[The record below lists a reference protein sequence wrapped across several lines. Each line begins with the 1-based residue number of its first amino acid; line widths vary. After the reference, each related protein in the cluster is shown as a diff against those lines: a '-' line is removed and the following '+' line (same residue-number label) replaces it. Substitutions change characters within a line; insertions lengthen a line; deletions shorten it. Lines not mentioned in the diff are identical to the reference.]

1 MDRVLEH
8 VKQLGCALR
17 LRNSEIGSSIRRRLH
32 STLPEYYEVDSPDFQ
47 EAGWGAL
54 YVVIDGALTALENDG
69 RYPDQIPAALVSET
83 LAAVR
88 NGLSWELLDRTYHV
102 THQLIWESV
111 FPELAKLRLS
121 RDDEAL
127 VLRVLSDLLFRYFDH
142 VTTAAGQTYAR
153 AKSES
158 VSQREQRRIELVRQ
172 AIEGVAVPDAELGY
186 RTSQVHVGMIGWGEK
201 PLDAVNAAARKLG
214 AEVLAVPAKGS
225 YLWAW
230 IGSPHGVRHED
241 LLEAV
246 DPPPGTYVALGSASQ
261 GRIGF
266 AVSHRQAGLACSVH
280 VRKLVAAGQPV
291 IAYRDVA
298 LEGVALENEA
308 HAKIFL
314 DHELGDLAGPGPR
327 NRELRH
333 TLVAYSRSAL
343 SARAAARLLGIAER
357 TVRYRIGKLE
367 SLLGASFSERLPS
380 LVLAVR
386 LLDALDAQNDNRL
399 NALSARAGSPVTEDR
414 D

>member
-1 MDRVLEH
+1 MTR
-8 VKQLGCALR
+8 
-17 LRNSEIGSSIRRRLH
+17 
-32 STLPEYYEVDSPDFQ
+32 P
-47 EAGWGAL
+47 
-54 YVVIDGALTALENDG
+54 
-69 RYPDQIPAALVSET
+69 
-83 LAAVR
+83 
-88 NGLSWELLDRTYHV
+88 
-102 THQLIWESV
+102 
-111 FPELAKLRLS
+111 
-121 RDDEAL
+121 
-127 VLRVLSDLLFRYFDH
+127 
-142 VTTAAGQTYAR
+142 
-153 AKSES
+153 
-158 VSQREQRRIELVRQ
+158 
-172 AIEGVAVPDAELGY
+172 
-186 RTSQVHVGMIGWGEK
+186 
-201 PLDAVNAAARKLG
+201 
-214 AEVLAVPAKGS
+214 
-225 YLWAW
+225 
-230 IGSPHGVRHED
+230 
-241 LLEAV
+241 
-246 DPPPGTYVALGSASQ
+246 
-261 GRIGF
+261 
-266 AVSHRQAGLACSVH
+266 
-280 VRKLVAAGQPV
+280 

>member
-8 VKQLGCALR
+8 VKQLGSALR
-17 LRNSEIGSSIRRRLH
+17 LRNSEIGSSVQRRLR

-54 YVVIDGALTALENDG
+54 YVVIDGALTALENEG
-69 RYPDQIPAALVSET
+69 RYPGPIPAELESET

-88 NGLSWELLDRTYHV
+88 NGLSWETLDRTYHV

-121 RDDEAL
+121 REDEAL

-142 VTTAAGQTYAR
+142 VTTAASQTYAH

-158 VSQREQRRIELVRQ
+158 VSRREQRQIELVRQ
-172 AIEGVAVPDAELGY
+172 AIDGVAVPDTELGY
-186 RTSQVHVGMIGWGEK
+186 RTSHVHVGMIGWGEK
-201 PLDAVNAAARKLG
+201 PLEAVSAAARKLG
-214 AEVLAVPAKGS
+214 AEVLTVPAKGS

-230 IGSPHGVRHED
+230 IGLPPGASYEGV
-241 LLEAV
+241 LEAI
-246 DPPPGTYVALGSASQ
+246 DSPPGTYVALGSALP
-261 GRIGF
+261 GRLGF
-266 AVSHRQAGLACSVH
+266 TVSHRQAGLACSVH
-280 VRKLVAAGQPV
+280 VRKLIAAGRAV

-298 LEGVALENEA
+298 LEAVALENEG

-314 DHELGDLAGPGPR
+314 DHELGPLAGPGLR
-327 NRELRH
+327 NRELRE

-343 SARAAARLLGIAER
+343 SARAAARLLGTAER
-357 TVRYRIGKLE
+357 TVRYRISKLE
-367 SLLGASFSERLPS
+367 GMLGASFSERLPS
-380 LVLAVR
+380 LMLAVR

-399 NALSARAGSPVTEDR
+399 NALSARAGSPVTEDG